1 MIYFLKLGLGF
12 IVGQIIGSVYRAG
25 HLGIGASL
33 LTAMVLTFILCML
46 LDLTFSNGNKDD
58 NKKD

>member
-1 MIYFLKLGLGF
+1 MIYFFKLGLGF
-12 IVGQIIGSVYRAG
+12 IVGQIMGSVYKAG

-33 LTAMVLTFILCML
+33 LSAIGLTFILCIL
-46 LDLTFSNGNKDD
+46 LDLTFSNGIKDD